1 MNLSRPLT
9 SLLSNLEGEA
19 LTVLAGADAEF
30 TGLQVHQI
38 LGRFSDNGVRD
49 ALNSLSER
57 GVVLKKP
64 AGAANL
70 YRLNPNH
77 ILTPAI
83 KEIANSREIFLKK
96 LTQVIAE
103 WEVQPICAAV
113 FGSASRGDMTSQSDI
128 DLFIH
133 RKISVGINDVT
144 WRRQLT
150 DLSLKVDAWT
160 GNYLQVFELN
170 DKDIAKERTSK
181 DGVLNSILRDGI
193 LVFGKP
199 DALSDLKG

>member
-9 SLLSNLEGEA
+9 SLISNLEGEA
-19 LTVLAGADAEF
+19 LTVLAGADSEF

-38 LGRFSDNGVRD
+38 LGRFSDNGVRE
-49 ALNSLSER
+49 ALNALAER
-57 GVVLKKP
+57 GIVLKKP

-70 YRLNPNH
+70 YRLNPDH

-83 KEIANSREIFLKK
+83 REIATSRGIFLKK
-96 LTQVIAE
+96 LTQVITG

-113 FGSASRGDMTSQSDI
+113 FGPASRGDMTSQSDI

-133 RKISVGINDVT
+133 RKITVGIDDTT

-160 GNYLQVFELN
+160 GNYLQLFELN

-181 DGVLNSILRDGI
+181 DGVLKSIIRDGI
-193 LVFGKP
+193 LVFGKSG
-199 DALSDLKG
+199 ALLNLKG